1 MLVVKDWETKL
12 EFFMEITQ
20 IGHQINYQY
29 KIEIKIQNQNQL
41 VKTKKMI
48 KILKIL
54 NITKILEND
63 KQEVKIN
70 SMF

>member
-29 KIEIKIQNQNQL
+29 KKIIK
-41 VKTKKMI
+41 V
-48 KILKIL
+48 L
-54 NITKILEND
+54 NITKKLEND